1 MLKNYDKATR
11 AIERNRRQIYHWGED
26 SVFGKRA
33 AEELNISLN
42 NQAIALK
49 DLSDAQDSKSRA
61 VNAANV
67 LSAQLNGTLKEGVG
81 ILKLEQVEVGV
92 AAGMMAHFT
101 NSINVATQAK
111 TAFNS
116 ATLSTQTSEE
126 LQKHRKYRTI
136 NLQS

>member
-1 MLKNYDKATR
+1 M
-11 AIERNRRQIYHWGED
+11 
-26 SVFGKRA
+26 FGKRA